1 MTMEKRTIYIHREKD
16 ETSKQ
21 HTNDEYRFVTFVNGT
36 HNIIDIIKE
45 LIKTQY
51 QP

>member
-1 MTMEKRTIYIHREKD
+1 MEKTTILVHREKD
-16 ETSKQ
+16 EESLICECGE
-21 HTNDEYRFVTFVNGT
+21 HRIVNFVNGQKD
-36 HNIIDIIKE
+36 IMEIIKE

>member
-1 MTMEKRTIYIHREKD
+1 MEKRTIYIHREKNQKL
-16 ETSKQ
+16 EQ
-21 HTNDEYRFVTFVNGT
+21 CNDEYRIVTFINGSKD
-36 HNIIDIIKE
+36 IVDIIKE

>member
-1 MTMEKRTIYIHREKD
+1 MKKTTILIHREKD
-16 ETSKQ
+16 EEMLACGCGE
-21 HTNDEYRFVTFVNGT
+21 HRIVTFVNGT
-36 HNIIDIIKE
+36 KDIMEIIKE

>member
-1 MTMEKRTIYIHREKD
+1 MEKRTIYLHKERD
-16 ETSKQ
+16 ENPQ
-21 HTNDEYRFVTFVNGT
+21 QCAYEEYRIVTFINGT
-36 HNIIDIIKE
+36 ADIMEVIKE

>member
-1 MTMEKRTIYIHREKD
+1 MEKRTIYFHIEKD
-16 ETSKQ
+16 KEPSQ
-21 HTNDEYRFVTFVNGT
+21 YIEDEYRVVTFVNGT
-36 HNIIDIIKE
+36 KDIMEIIKE

>member
-1 MTMEKRTIYIHREKD
+1 MEKRTVYFHKERD
-16 ETSKQ
+16 ENLEQ
-21 HTNDEYRFVTFVNGT
+21 HANDEYRIVTFINGSK
-36 HNIIDIIKE
+36 NIMDIIKE

>member
-1 MTMEKRTIYIHREKD
+1 MEKRTIYIHREKD
-16 ETSKQ
+16 EMPKQ
-21 HTNDEYRFVTFVNGT
+21 YPSGEYRIVTFVNGSQDIT
-36 HNIIDIIKE
+36 DIIKE

>member
-16 ETSKQ
+16 EALEQ
-21 HTNDEYRFVTFVNGT
+21 RTNDEYRFVTFVNGT
-36 HNIIDIIKE
+36 HDIIEIIKE

>member
-1 MTMEKRTIYIHREKD
+1 MEKTTILIHRERD
-16 ETSKQ
+16 EEPISCACG
-21 HTNDEYRFVTFVNGT
+21 EYRMVTFVNGT
-36 HNIIDIIKE
+36 KDIMYIIKE

>member
-1 MTMEKRTIYIHREKD
+1 MEKRTIYLHKERNEKL
-16 ETSKQ
+16 EQYTS
-21 HTNDEYRFVTFVNGT
+21 DEYRIVTFVNGT
-36 HNIIDIIKE
+36 TNIMEIIKE

>member
-1 MTMEKRTIYIHREKD
+1 MIMNKRTIYLHKERNEKSEQYAD
-16 ETSKQ
+16 
-21 HTNDEYRFVTFVNGT
+21 NEYRIVTFVNGT
-36 HNIIDIIKE
+36 TDIVEIIKE

>member
-1 MTMEKRTIYIHREKD
+1 MEKRTVYIHKEKD
-16 ETSKQ
+16 EEFKQ
-21 HTNDEYRFVTFVNGT
+21 CTCDEYRIVTFVNGT
-36 HNIIDIIKE
+36 KDIIDIIKE